1 MAAVKMMSIGQCF
14 SHLIF
19 HSIRDSA
26 VLVESPQDE
35 K

>member
-1 MAAVKMMSIGQCF
+1 MAAVKMMSIGQYF

-26 VLVESPQDE
+26 VLGESPQDE